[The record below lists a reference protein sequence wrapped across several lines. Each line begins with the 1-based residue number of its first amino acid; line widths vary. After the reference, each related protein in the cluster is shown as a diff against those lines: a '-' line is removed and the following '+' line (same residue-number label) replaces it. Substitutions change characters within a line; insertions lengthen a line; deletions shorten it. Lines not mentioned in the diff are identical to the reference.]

1 MRQVFGAL
9 AGTDG
14 PMFVGLDVNTNE
26 VYQIKNADRNYKSN
40 PFMMFDRVPL

>member
-1 MRQVFGAL
+1 MRQVFGVL

-14 PMFVGLDVNTNE
+14 SMFVGIDSNTNE
-26 VYQIKNADRNYKSN
+26 VYQIKNADKNYKAN